1 MKRYIAILLSVLL
14 MVQACGC
21 STARDLFPENTE
33 SQQDGQTTAIDEEGL
48 KVGFLFPSNND
59 ATDTTS
65 HVEGIRKM
73 QVETGLS
80 DTQIIIKKNVT
91 KENCSAGIDELVEK
105 GCNIIFACDKTFET
119 EVVDAAS
126 RYPEVQFCQEDGK
139 KAKKSE
145 LDNMHNFYVRLYEA
159 YYAAGVAAGMK
170 LNDMLNRGKISSSNC
185 VIGFVAN
192 EESPENI
199 SCLNAFYLGVG
210 QVCSQASMMV
220 RYVDSQGVYDDD
232 GEAA

>member
-139 KAKKSE
+139 KAKKS
-145 LDNMHNFYVRLYEA
+145 
-159 YYAAGVAAGMK
+159 
-170 LNDMLNRGKISSSNC
+170 
-185 VIGFVAN
+185 
-192 EESPENI
+192 
-199 SCLNAFYLGVG
+199 
-210 QVCSQASMMV
+210 
-220 RYVDSQGVYDDD
+220 
-232 GEAA
+232 